1 MLLLSKAAIPDFY
14 NRIRPLSCINNSTR
28 IGYRSFSV
36 YPVITVLY
44 GQRASGSIDYVCND
58 ASIPFAAHHAAGSH
72 TVLQG
77 KASAVKLQE
86 RLAFL
91 PRQLLAV
98 DVQRKAAI
106 VHGQGAAV
114 DHILLKTNRTALI
127 LRFLCRRDCGIQCG
141 IGNSFRLAALIQHG
155 FHRNQFPRMEALS
168 VNL

>member
-1 MLLLSKAAIPDFY
+1 M
-14 NRIRPLSCINNSTR
+14 
-28 IGYRSFSV
+28 RSERSDT
-36 YPVITVLY
+36 YPVVTVLY
-44 GQRASGSIDYVCND
+44 GQYAAVGNDHIRND
-58 ASIPFAAHHAAGSH
+58 ASNPFAAHHAAATH
-72 TVLQG
+72 TVHQG
-77 KASAVKLQE
+77 EASAVQLQK
-86 RLAFL
+86 RRAVLL
-91 PRQLLAV
+91 RQLLAV